1 MIALRCFAAV
11 LLVATAPLAAVASAS
26 AATVAYAS
34 ASAADGEQLVAG
46 ARMSALA
53 NKVAGQL
60 ISDPDRALV
69 VASPVTDQYVPD
81 GAVAIAVQTPQVNPS
96 YVAVP
101 MHILVN
107 GRVVRT
113 VVAGYRV
120 EQYVHTA
127 VASHDLAPGTI
138 LTADDLTM
146 ARVLST
152 GRPGVDVGA
161 LAGRRMRAAA
171 NRGALVYVEQTA
183 EVNLVRSG
191 SGVILIVRDGP
202 VQLTADVIARTD
214 GGLGDSVTVYN
225 AKTNKVLS
233 GTVVGP
239 NQVELELPGDDE

>member
-1 MIALRCFAAV
+1 MMPLRRFAAV
-11 LLVATAPLAAVASAS
+11 LLVTTAPLAAVASAS
-26 AATVAYAS
+26 AATVAYVNP
-34 ASAADGEQLVAG
+34 ADGEQLVAG
-46 ARMSALA
+46 AKMSALA

-60 ISDPDRALV
+60 ITDPDRALV
-69 VASPVTDQYVPD
+69 IASPVTDQYVPD
-81 GAVAIAVQTPQVNPS
+81 GAVAIAVQTPQINPT

-101 MHILVN
+101 LHILVN

-127 VASHDLAPGTI
+127 VASHDLAPGAI
-138 LTADDLTM
+138 LTPGDLTM

-152 GRPGVDVGA
+152 GRPGVDIGA

-183 EVNLVRSG
+183 EVNLVKSG

-233 GTVVGP
+233 GTVIGP